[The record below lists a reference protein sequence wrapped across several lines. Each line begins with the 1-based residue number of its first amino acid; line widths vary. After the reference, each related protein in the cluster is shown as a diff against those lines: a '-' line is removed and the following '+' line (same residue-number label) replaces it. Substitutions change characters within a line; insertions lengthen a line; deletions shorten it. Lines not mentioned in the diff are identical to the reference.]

1 MIANKDYV
9 INKLNELTVYAKKN
23 FGQNFLINDD
33 ICQRI
38 VGALDIKENET
49 IIEIGPG
56 LGALSYYLSLFP
68 NNVQLYDVDEDM
80 VNHLN
85 KIFKKNEN
93 VQVINQDFL
102 KVDLDSIEGNIKVI
116 GNLPYYITTPLI
128 EKVLLSKAKIKKAV
142 FMIQKEVLPCLVAKV
157 NQKEYGPLS
166 ILIEGVGN
174 ISKVMDV
181 SRNNFYP
188 VPHVD
193 STVFQIEF
201 KEDINKEETIK
212 LYKLISQLFL
222 MRRKTILNNLT
233 SIVKDKTKAQEILNI
248 CHIDELKRPENL
260 SLKNYID
267 IANALAKN

>member
-1 MIANKDYV
+1 MIANKEYV
-9 INKLNELTVYAKKN
+9 INKLNELSLYAKKN
-23 FGQNFLINDD
+23 FGQNFLVNDD
-33 ICQRI
+33 ISKKI
-38 VGALDIKENET
+38 VSALDIKENDT
-49 IIEIGPG
+49 ILEIGPG
-56 LGALSYYLSLFP
+56 LGALSYHLSLYE
-68 NNVQLYDVDEDM
+68 NDVYLYDIDEDM

-85 KIFKKNEN
+85 KVFSNKRN
-93 VQVINQDFL
+93 VKVINQDFL
-102 KVDLDSIEGNIKVI
+102 KVNLENIEGEIKVI

-128 EKVLLSKAKIKKAV
+128 EKILLSKANIKKCV
-142 FMIQKEVLPCLVAKV
+142 FMIQKEVLPRLTAKV
-157 NQKEYGPLS
+157 NEKDYGPLS
-166 ILIEGVGN
+166 ILIDSVGI

-193 STVFQIEF
+193 SIVFQIEF
-201 KEDINKEETIK
+201 KEGINKEETIR

-233 SIVKDKTKAQEILNI
+233 TVVKDKMKAQEILKT

-267 IANALAKN
+267 IANALAK